1 MSLQTQIHSLVIRVA
16 DEFKTVYAK
25 IGNLSSLSTTDKSTL
40 VAAINELKAA
50 IAAVAVIDDLAPG
63 STTTTF
69 SASKIV
75 TLLDDLRAQIL
86 GGADAAYDTLLE
98 LQQAL
103 RVHALERA
111 DPLVGRQRD
120 VGGVLRHERERD
132 ADPQA
137 DEDAHQLHHVRVR
150 HGVQPAEERVEH
162 GDARRQHH
170 RQV

>member
-1 MSLQTQIHSLVIRVA
+1 MSLQTQLHSLVIRVA
-16 DEFKTVYAK
+16 DEFKAVYAK

-50 IAAVAVIDDLAPG
+50 IATVAVIDDLTPG

-75 TLLDDLRAQIL
+75 TLLDALRAQIL

-103 RVHALERA
+103 QNDQTGIAALTA
-111 DPLVGRQRD
+111 AIDK
-120 VGGVLRHERERD
+120 
-132 ADPQA
+132 
-137 DEDAHQLHHVRVR
+137 RVR
-150 HGVQPAEERVEH
+150 FDAVQTLTAPEQLQTRTNIGAVASIDI
-162 GDARRQHH
+162 GDTTTDFVAIFEAQLIA
-170 RQV
+170 

>member
-16 DEFKTVYAK
+16 DEFKAVYAK

-50 IAAVAVIDDLAPG
+50 IATVAVIDDLTPG
-63 STTTTF
+63 SATTTF

-75 TLLDDLRAQIL
+75 TLLDALRAQIL

-103 RVHALERA
+103 QNDQTGIAALTA
-111 DPLVGRQRD
+111 AIDK
-120 VGGVLRHERERD
+120 
-132 ADPQA
+132 
-137 DEDAHQLHHVRVR
+137 RVR
-150 HGVQPAEERVEH
+150 FDAVQTLTAPEQLQTRTNIGAVASIDI
-162 GDARRQHH
+162 GDTTTDFVAIFEAQLIA
-170 RQV
+170 

>member
-16 DEFKTVYAK
+16 DEFKAVYAK

-50 IAAVAVIDDLAPG
+50 IATVAVIDDLTAG

-75 TLLDDLRAQIL
+75 TLLDALRAQIL

-103 RVHALERA
+103 QNDQTGIAALTA
-111 DPLVGRQRD
+111 AIDK
-120 VGGVLRHERERD
+120 
-132 ADPQA
+132 
-137 DEDAHQLHHVRVR
+137 RVR
-150 HGVQPAEERVEH
+150 FDAVQTLTAPEQLQTRTNIGAVASIDI
-162 GDARRQHH
+162 GDTTTDFFAIFEAQLIA
-170 RQV
+170 

>member
-16 DEFKTVYAK
+16 DEFKTVYSK

-75 TLLDDLRAQIL
+75 TLLDALRAQIL

-98 LQQAL
+98 IQELLTSGSTGLDALLAAVNNRVRFDAAQAL
-103 RVHALERA
+103 TSEEQAQVRANIGAIASTEVGDPETDFSAVFEAALA
-111 DPLVGRQRD
+111 
-120 VGGVLRHERERD
+120 
-132 ADPQA
+132 
-137 DEDAHQLHHVRVR
+137 
-150 HGVQPAEERVEH
+150 
-162 GDARRQHH
+162 
-170 RQV
+170 

>member
-16 DEFKTVYAK
+16 DEFKAVHSK

-50 IAAVAVIDDLAPG
+50 IATVAVIDDLTPG

-75 TLLDDLRAQIL
+75 TLLDALRAQIL

-103 RVHALERA
+103 QNDQTGIAALTA
-111 DPLVGRQRD
+111 AIDK
-120 VGGVLRHERERD
+120 
-132 ADPQA
+132 
-137 DEDAHQLHHVRVR
+137 RVR
-150 HGVQPAEERVEH
+150 FDAVQTLTAPEQLQTRTNIGAVASIDI
-162 GDARRQHH
+162 GDTTTDFVAIFEAQLIA
-170 RQV
+170 

>member
-16 DEFKTVYAK
+16 DEFKTVYSK

-50 IAAVAVIDDLAPG
+50 IATVAVIDDLTPG

-75 TLLDDLRAQIL
+75 TLLDALRAQIL
-86 GGADAAYDTLLE
+86 GGADGAYDTLLE

-103 RVHALERA
+103 QNDQTGIAALTA
-111 DPLVGRQRD
+111 AIDK
-120 VGGVLRHERERD
+120 
-132 ADPQA
+132 
-137 DEDAHQLHHVRVR
+137 RVR
-150 HGVQPAEERVEH
+150 FDAAQTLTVPEQTQARANIGAVAATDI
-162 GDARRQHH
+162 GDTNTDFVAIFNAAL
-170 RQV
+170 V